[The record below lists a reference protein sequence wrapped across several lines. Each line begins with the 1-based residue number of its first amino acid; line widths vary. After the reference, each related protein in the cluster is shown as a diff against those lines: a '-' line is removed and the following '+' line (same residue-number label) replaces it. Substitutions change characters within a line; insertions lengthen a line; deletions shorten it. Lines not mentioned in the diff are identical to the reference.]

1 MAYTASGPI
10 AFDCAGQL
18 LAFIAPP
25 MINPRTMRFCTKILS
40 TGCGKAATIVAAAHR
55 DQRDDSSDQSFSLH
69 EPVSITLV
77 MIAGSLAGDDILL
90 TAYDLA
96 N

>member
-25 MINPRTMRFCTKILS
+25 MINPRTMRICTKILS